1 MFMTLLFYVL
11 PIIARKICQ
20 SFRCTSYDMGDED
33 PLSLLIADVSIDCQ
47 TDEYWAMFFFACLMV
62 LVYPIGTPMCLL
74 FMLFKHRKR
83 LNPPMPDDLNEVE
96 LHLHMKKVA
105 EDRREDEVLKADP
118 ISVFAFMYKP
128 WFWGF
133 EVYDMAKRL
142 MLTCGVVVLCRTLAQ
157 TILYVLFVACVTLVV
172 EREAQAYLND
182 FISAFAYSCGWQVR
196 PSTRC
201 GAQ

>member
-105 EDRREDEVLKADP
+105 EDRREVIFYYFLPRGLSCPK
-118 ISVFAFMYKP
+118 IKIKGGLWRS
-128 WFWGF
+128 
-133 EVYDMAKRL
+133 
-142 MLTCGVVVLCRTLAQ
+142 GVH
-157 TILYVLFVACVTLVV
+157 
-172 EREAQAYLND
+172 QAH
-182 FISAFAYSCGWQVR
+182 A
-196 PSTRC
+196 
-201 GAQ
+201 